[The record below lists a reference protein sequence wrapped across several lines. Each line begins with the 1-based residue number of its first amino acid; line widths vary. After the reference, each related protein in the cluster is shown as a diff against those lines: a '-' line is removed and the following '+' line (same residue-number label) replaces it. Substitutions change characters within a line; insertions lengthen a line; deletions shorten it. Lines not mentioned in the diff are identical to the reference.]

1 MQLFF
6 KQIFIKRQNPAMVSK
21 TLKLA
26 DMFLNNVSV
35 WKIKC
40 NMDISAAKVAYN
52 TIFEE
57 NTNET

>member
-1 MQLFF
+1 
-6 KQIFIKRQNPAMVSK
+6 MVSK